1 MLRKGARLLTGK
13 FADLI
18 SARPLRRIYFCG
30 SGSVANTGMI
40 LKQAAEKWLG
50 VEASWEYSGLFLNH
64 GGLNASGK
72 YRPEEMLVICPSES
86 GLTRGPVEIVK
97 QARSL
102 GIPCVCT
109 VQSGGSPLERYCDVV
124 IVKPSGKEL
133 ALPSTKGYSVGLLV
147 LLLCLLEGARVKGS
161 VSQAEYGQI
170 NQSLASLGGS
180 CQSIAGQTVK
190 WFLRRQYPVMKPPF
204 YRIIGYGAN
213 YGTAVEGALKMMESH
228 KRMTAAY
235 ELEEFLHGPLGTVQ
249 NGDMIF
255 FLFGEDGPEK
265 ERMKLLF
272 RQMEKITPHCVAV
285 GDSDLKNEGGRNLLF
300 PLRGGEFFNAVELV
314 VPFQVLSCLIAE
326 CLGLDTTQGM
336 NAEAKAAMGPS
347 FPKESGR
354 QPL

>member
-1 MLRKGARLLTGK
+1 MDGKRQPAMLAAVFEEPNLVEICCGRERGRLTGK

-102 GIPCVCT
+102 G
-109 VQSGGSPLERYCDVV
+109 
-124 IVKPSGKEL
+124 KPSGKEL

-161 VSQAEYGQI
+161 VGQAEYGQI